1 MADQMPN
8 LEGSESEPEEVE
20 GDVKPTV
27 ITEEVETKDKKE
39 TKDLVAKFFGYIK
52 AGNPYMVSGMVSQFP
67 ELLKSRNKDDMTPL
81 MESAYKGNAEILR
94 FFLDSGCD
102 PNEQGF
108 EVSLEQFCGQTC
120 IYSGIFRNIQP

>member
-1 MADQMPN
+1 MAEPMPS

-20 GDVKPTV
+20 GDVKPIEV
-27 ITEEVETKDKKE
+27 IKEEFETEDKKE
-39 TKDLVAKFFGYIK
+39 TKDLVAKFFTYIK
-52 AGNPYMVSGMVSQFP
+52 EGNPYMVSGMVSQFP

-108 EVSLEQFCGQTC
+108 EVSQFYILTC
-120 IYSGIFRNIQP
+120 SLF

>member
-1 MADQMPN
+1 MPS
-8 LEGSESEPEEVE
+8 LEGSESEPEEV
-20 GDVKPTV
+20 DVKPIEV
-27 ITEEVETKDKKE
+27 IKEEVEIEDKKE
-39 TKDLVAKFFGYIK
+39 TKDLVAKFFTYIK
-52 AGNPYMVSGMVSQFP
+52 EGNPYMVSGMVSQFP

-108 EVSLEQFCGQTC
+108 EVSQFYVLTC
-120 IYSGIFRNIQP
+120 RYSCIFRNIQP

>member
-27 ITEEVETKDKKE
+27 ITEEVETKVKE
-39 TKDLVAKFFGYIK
+39 TKDLVAKFFAYIK

-120 IYSGIFRNIQP
+120 IYSGIFRNIQL

>member
-1 MADQMPN
+1 MGEPLDPMPS

-20 GDVKPTV
+20 GDVKPIEV
-27 ITEEVETKDKKE
+27 IKE
-39 TKDLVAKFFGYIK
+39 SIESEDTREKKDLVTKFFTYIK
-52 AGNPYMVSGMVSQFP
+52 EGNPYMVSGMVSQFP

-94 FFLDSGCD
+94 FFLDAGCD

-108 EVSLEQFCGQTC
+108 EVS
-120 IYSGIFRNIQP
+120 SGLPSYWDR

>member
-1 MADQMPN
+1 MTEPMPS

-20 GDVKPTV
+20 DE
-27 ITEEVETKDKKE
+27 IEVVEETKE
-39 TKDLVAKFFGYIK
+39 SEEILHLIAKFFTYIK
-52 AGNPYMVSGMVSQFP
+52 EGNPYMVSGMVSQFP

-94 FFLDSGCD
+94 FFLDAGCD

-108 EVSLEQFCGQTC
+108 EVS
-120 IYSGIFRNIQP
+120 SGLPSYWDR

>member
-27 ITEEVETKDKKE
+27 ITEEVETEDKKE
-39 TKDLVAKFFGYIK
+39 TKDLVAKFFAYIK

-108 EVSLEQFCGQTC
+108 EVSQFCGQTC